1 MTDLAIRILLVDDE
15 KPIRTVL
22 SQILSRAGCS
32 VRSSSGALEA
42 LAELE
47 NEVPDLLLSDLNMP
61 GMSGFELLSFVRL
74 RFPEIH
80 VIAMSGTCFGDSVP
94 HGVCADAFYEKG
106 RGVGVLMEKVAAV
119 AHSSRSSQYVRVDNS
134 RRVES
139 ALRADSANVFRS
151 SN

>member
-61 GMSGFELLSFVRL
+61 GMSGFELLSVVRG
-74 RFPEIH
+74 RFPKMQL
-80 VIAMSGTCFGDSVP
+80 IAMSGACFGDDVP

-106 RGVGVLMEKVAAV
+106 RGVSTLMEKVAA
-119 AHSSRSSQYVRVDNS
+119 AI
-134 RRVES
+134 RRTRCQRP
-139 ALRADSANVFRS
+139 LIADEAKA
-151 SN
+151 